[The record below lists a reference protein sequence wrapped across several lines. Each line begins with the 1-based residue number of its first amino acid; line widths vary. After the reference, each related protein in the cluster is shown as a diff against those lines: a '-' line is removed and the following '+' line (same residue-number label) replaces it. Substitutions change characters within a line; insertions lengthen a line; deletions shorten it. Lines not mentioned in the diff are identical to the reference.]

1 MNLINKIKV
10 SQDSSVQSKILEVLR
25 EAGVSEKNLQIALKF
40 TDFSKDMDLTILEDI
55 EHNDLKDKDLDYH
68 VKSLSMDIFKQSSL
82 KVKTEYVDR
91 YVLLLDA
98 IGGNTIGDLV
108 HFNYRDIDSMYTDR
122 TEQYYHLLRAYNRRY
137 TTKET
142 TAKFMSLITET
153 ITPPTRIDIELLEN
167 MAKTEPET
175 LYFAAENYCFGKYS
189 NTIVKL
195 AAHILAYTKPE
206 EVLDDKKK
214 KCVETCVQD
223 ILDSIS
229 CSDLKNTNLIKF
241 FSVLCMM
248 GMHHSDKL
256 KDFVKEHLT
265 NNEKNII
272 DAILINMP
280 LSYFKENFYDIF
292 ELFDFDN
299 KPKEVLFQ
307 CIKLCISKY
316 GQKSYFEKRV
326 PTILRYFAEKYEK
339 EFIEIMYLDNGIAKH
354 NSNDNENSLW
364 YYPEMYN
371 ILKEYNKNAIKKYN
385 IDYVN
390 DLVDLGAKTISRRC
404 GSAKYA
410 VQLYLNGNK
419 DFSSLE
425 PYYKNLDKNYTPP
438 KSYQERGF
446 IETCIKTSKDFKK
459 RYFSFLT
466 LVDCYRINSMMNNNK
481 NNINKNLDEVI
492 DYIIEEKVPIEYRF
506 DFYNAFLNYNS
517 NYIIE
522 ENIADRMVLLSDVY
536 SDDYKLLE
544 ISDNI
549 HTKRIYLL
557 YLGKMF
563 DKDVEKQDET
573 KKIIFSMCSDRS
585 ILVRDRAT
593 EVISKHK
600 EYEKDVLE
608 LLASKKMA
616 VREVGVDVLNVWGI
630 NDNYREIL
638 EKAVEKEK
646 SVKLA
651 NKINELLCKETTNL
665 NHTIVSTGII
675 TAESIVKNMH
685 KGGKVR
691 KIGWLYEK
699 PFSPVHF
706 TNGSVAEDRYLQAIL
721 ICFANMENL
730 GLNSEVNILTENLD
744 KTELGNFAMEV
755 YSKWINKGAEAKKR
769 WVLYFVSIC
778 GNQNMIDILLAQIKD
793 WSEKSRGAIAADAVM
808 AIALNG
814 SSYALMAVDNM
825 AHKFKHKQ
833 VKNAAINAL
842 ENAAKEMGI
851 TSEELGDKIVPNL
864 GFDENMER
872 IFDYGTRKFKVYIN
886 PSLELEVYDENDKKL
901 KNMPAPAKKDIED
914 IAKASNSEFK
924 QMKKQLKNVISI
936 QKSRLETA
944 LMANRKWKVAD
955 WENLFVKNPIM
966 HNFAIGLIWCSFDD
980 NGNIQQTFRYMEDGS
995 FNTAE
1000 EDEYILPDDCKIGL
1014 AHPVE
1019 LDEETISSWKEQLDD
1034 YEIVQPIQQLER
1046 KVYKVNDDELGKID
1060 LMRFN
1065 NRNVNGLTLLGRM
1078 SKFGWQKGSVQD
1090 AGCFSTF
1097 FREDITK
1104 RITRSDNFVK
1114 LFGNAVELHFS
1125 GMYVAGGDEYV
1136 TIENIRF
1143 YNPGNVKHGSYVYD
1157 EVDKKK
1163 AIKLEN
1169 VPPRY
1174 FSEVIAQ
1181 LEEITK

>member
-10 SQDSSVQSKILEVLR
+10 SQDSYVQGKILEILKG
-25 EAGVSEKNLQIALKF
+25 AGVSEKNLQIALKF
-40 TDFSKDMDLTILEDI
+40 TDFSKDMDLTLLNDV
-55 EHNDLKDKDLDYH
+55 EHNDLSDIDY
-68 VKSLSMDIFKQSSL
+68 KLRGLSMDIFKQSSL
-82 KVKTEYVDR
+82 KVKVEYVDR

-108 HFNYRDIDSMYTDR
+108 YFNYRDIESIYTER
-122 TEQYYHLLRAYNRRY
+122 TAQYYHLLRAYNCRY
-137 TTKET
+137 TSKET
-142 TAKFMSLITET
+142 TAKFMSLITEAT
-153 ITPPTRIDIELLEN
+153 KPVTKINIEVLEN

-175 LYFAAENYCFGKYS
+175 LYFAAENYCCGKYS
-189 NTIVKL
+189 NTIVRF
-195 AAHILAYTKPE
+195 AAYILAYTKPE
-206 EVLDDKKK
+206 EVFDDKKK
-214 KCVETCVQD
+214 QCMETCVQD
-223 ILDSIS
+223 IMDSIS
-229 CSDLKNTNLIKF
+229 LSDLTKTSLVKF
-241 FSVLCMM
+241 FSVLCIM

-265 NNEKNII
+265 NNEKNIM

-280 LSYFKENFYDIF
+280 LSYLKENFYDILS
-292 ELFDFDN
+292 LFDFDN
-299 KPKEVLFQ
+299 KPKEILLQ
-307 CIKLCISKY
+307 CIKLCVLKCN
-316 GQKSYFEKRV
+316 QTYFNERV
-326 PTILRYFAEKYEK
+326 PILLGYFAEKYEK
-339 EFIEIMYLDNGIAKH
+339 EFIEVMYLDDGIAKH
-354 NSNDNENSLW
+354 NSNDESCFL
-364 YYPEMYN
+364 YYSQMYY

-385 IDYVN
+385 INYVN
-390 DLVDLGAKTISRRC
+390 DLVDLGAKVISRRC
-404 GSAKYA
+404 ESAKYV
-410 VQLYLNGNK
+410 VQLYLKGDK

-425 PYYKNLDKNYTPP
+425 PYYETLSSKYRQP
-438 KSYQERGF
+438 KSNQELKF
-446 IETCIKTSKDFKK
+446 IETCVENSEDFKK

-466 LVDCYRINSMMNNNK
+466 LVDCYRINRLMNNDE
-481 NNINKNLDEVI
+481 NNINENLYEVI
-492 DYIIEEKVPIEYRF
+492 YYIIEEKVPTKYRF
-506 DFYNAFLNYNS
+506 NFYSAFWNYNT
-517 NYIIE
+517 NYIFSIE
-522 ENIADRMVLLSDVY
+522 ETIVKRMVLLADVY
-536 SDDYKLLE
+536 GDDYKDFE
-544 ISDNI
+544 TSDDI
-549 HTKRIYLL
+549 TIKIL
-557 YLGKMF
+557 YLSYLDKMLE
-563 DKDVEKQDET
+563 KNGEKQDEI
-573 KKIIFSMCSDRS
+573 KKIIFSMCYDKSAA
-585 ILVRDRAT
+585 VRCKVT
-593 EVISKHK
+593 NVLNKHK
-600 EYEKDVLE
+600 EYEKDILE

-616 VREVGVDVLNVWGI
+616 IREICIDVLNKWGI

-646 SVKLA
+646 SAKLSD
-651 NKINELLCKETTNL
+651 KINELLCKEITSH
-665 NHTIVSTGII
+665 HTIVSTGTIN
-675 TAESIVKNMH
+675 AESIIKNMH

-691 KIGWLYEK
+691 KINWLYDK

-706 TNGSVAEDRYLQAIL
+706 TNGSVADDKYLQGIL
-721 ICFANMENL
+721 IYFANMDTFK
-730 GLNSEVNILTENLD
+730 LNSEINILTENLD

-755 YSKWINKGAEAKKR
+755 YSKWILGGAEAKKR
-769 WVLYFVSIC
+769 WILYFASIC
-778 GNQNMIDILLAQIKD
+778 GSQNMIDVLLAQIKD
-793 WSEKSRGAIAADAVM
+793 WSEHSRGAIAADAVM

-864 GFDENMER
+864 GFDENMEH

-886 PSLELEVYDENDKKL
+886 PSLELEIYDENDKKL

-936 QKSRLETA
+936 QKNRLETA

-966 HNFAIGLIWCSFDD
+966 HNFAIGLIWCSFDE
-980 NGNIQQTFRYMEDGS
+980 NENILQTFRYMEDGS

-1019 LDEETISSWKEQLDD
+1019 LDEEIISSWKEQLED

-1046 KVYKVNDDELGKID
+1046 KVYKVNDDELKKLD

-1065 NRNVNGLTLLGRM
+1065 DKAINGLTLLGRM

-1090 AGCFSTF
+1090 AGCFCTF
-1097 FREDITK
+1097 FREDVTK
-1104 RITRSDNFVK
+1104 RIKQTDNSVK
-1114 LFGNAVELHFS
+1114 LIGNAVEFHFS
-1125 GMYVAGGDEYV
+1125 GMYVAGEDEYV

-1143 YNPGNVKHGSYVYD
+1143 YNPGDVQHGSYVYD
-1157 EVDKKK
+1157 EVDDKK
-1163 AIKLEN
+1163 AIKLKD

-1174 FSEVIAQ
+1174 FSEVISQ